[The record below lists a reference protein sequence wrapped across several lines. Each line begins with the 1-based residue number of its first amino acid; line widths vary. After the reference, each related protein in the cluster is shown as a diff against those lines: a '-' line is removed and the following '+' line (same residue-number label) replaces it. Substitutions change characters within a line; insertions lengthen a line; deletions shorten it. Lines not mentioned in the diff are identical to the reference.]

1 MSDTESKVSI
11 VCPAFNEE
19 EVLPH
24 FHAELRAVL
33 ATLESEYDFEI
44 IYIDDGSTDRTLE
57 ILRVL
62 AASDPRVR
70 YLSLSRNF
78 GPQAA
83 LTAGI
88 ESARG
93 DALISLDSDLQHP
106 PSLIPTLLQSW
117 KEGNDV
123 VLTERED
130 DPYQP
135 WLRRVTSRG
144 FFRVMKAMSDRQVQV
159 AASDYRLLSRKA
171 VDGLL
176 QLRESHRFLR
186 GMVNWMGFKSA
197 VVRFKV
203 APRGAGVSKFT
214 MPRLTSLSLDAM
226 LSFSN
231 MPRRLPLYAGL
242 VTLMLG
248 AAFGAYGLLAALFG
262 GGWQPGGVAVLTAL
276 HLIGG
281 AVLCSLGLLGEYVGR
296 VYEQVKGRPLY
307 LLKETSPHTA
317 AVALPAPPPFKGGS
331 RDGATAA

>member
-1 MSDTESKVSI
+1 MSAARNKLSI
-11 VCPAFNEE
+11 ICPAFNEE

-24 FHAELRAVL
+24 FHAELRNAL
-33 ATLESEYDFEI
+33 AALEPDHEI
-44 IYIDDGSTDRTLE
+44 EILYVDDGSTDRTLE

-83 LTAGI
+83 ITAGL
-88 ESARG
+88 EASAG
-93 DALISLDSDLQHP
+93 DVVVTLDSDLQHP
-106 PSLIPTLLQSW
+106 PALIPVLLEKW
-117 KEGNDV
+117 REGHDV

-144 FFRVMKAMSDRQVQV
+144 FFRLMRVVSDRQVQV
-159 AASDYRLLSRKA
+159 AASDYRLLSRRA

-176 QLRESHRFLR
+176 RLRETHRFLR
-186 GMVNWMGFKSA
+186 GLVNWMGFKTA

-203 APRGAGVSKFT
+203 APRGAGASKFT
-214 MPRLTSLSLDAM
+214 MPRLTNLSLDAL
-226 LSFSN
+226 LSFST

-242 VTLMLG
+242 GVLLAGLG
-248 AAFGAYGLLAALFG
+248 FACYGLLAACLG
-262 GGWQPGGVAVLTAL
+262 AGWEPGGVAMLTSL

-281 AVLCSLGLLGEYVGR
+281 GILCSLGLLGEYLGR

-307 LLKETSPHTA
+307 LVKEASPRPA
-317 AVALPAPPPFKGGS
+317 AAAAFRSDS
-331 RDGATAA
+331 RDEATAA